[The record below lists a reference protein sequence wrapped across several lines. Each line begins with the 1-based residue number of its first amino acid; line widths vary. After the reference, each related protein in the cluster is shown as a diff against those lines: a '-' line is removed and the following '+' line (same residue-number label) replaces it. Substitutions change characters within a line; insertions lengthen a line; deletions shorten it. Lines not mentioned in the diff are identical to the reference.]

1 MKTRETGRWT
11 AMLFC
16 LVLGAA
22 AHAQDVNLWQQH
34 AEAAK
39 KAHQKGDQVQ
49 AEKLLQLSYQEA
61 EKFGPDDARF
71 AVSMHNLAN
80 FYATQGKYHQAE
92 PLYQRAVGILEK
104 TRGAE
109 HPQTA
114 IARVGLADLYQ
125 VEGRLPEAEPL
136 YLRSVTSLEKGMG
149 KDHTMVAL
157 ALERY
162 ALLLRK
168 TQRATTADAVEARV
182 KEIRAKQPS
191 ASANQ

>member
-1 MKTRETGRWT
+1 MKTRVTSRWMAVFT
-11 AMLFC
+11 C
-16 LVLGAA
+16 LILGATTY
-22 AHAQDVNLWQQH
+22 AQEINLWQQH

-39 KAHQKGDQVQ
+39 KAHQQGDEAQ
-49 AEKLLQLSYQEA
+49 AEKLLQLSHQEA
-61 EKFGPDDARF
+61 EKFGPDDPRC

-80 FYATQGKYHQAE
+80 FYASQGKFAQAE
-92 PLYQRAVGILEK
+92 PLYQRAVAVLEK
-104 TRGAE
+104 VRGAE

-114 IARVGLADLYQ
+114 LARVGLADLYQ

-136 YLRSVTSLEKGMG
+136 YLRSVTGLEKGLG

-168 TQRATTADAVEARV
+168 TKRATTADAVEARV